1 MLYRPLFTLLLQ
13 QLPPELAHRLGSWSL
28 RTVACTSRTRGL
40 LRRLAFP
47 GDPDVLMVRALGLTF
62 PSPLG
67 AAAGLDKTA
76 DWFDALG
83 AVGFGFVEVGTIT
96 PSAQKS
102 NPPPII
108 RRLPT
113 DRALV
118 NRMGFPNRGVGAAVR
133 RLQRR
138 SGETIVGTN
147 IGKARPTPLEEAAG
161 DYRAV
166 ARLVAPYAD
175 YVVLNVS
182 SPNTAGLRDLEAV
195 ERLEPLVVAAREELG
210 DTPLLVKISPDL
222 DDEQIDAI
230 AELALRLGLAGIVAV
245 NTTIDRSVLSSEG
258 IRQAAGFEGGG
269 VSGPP
274 LGVRALAVLRRL
286 HERVGERLVLV
297 SVGGIETPEDAWQR
311 ILAGA
316 TLVQA
321 YTGFIYGGP
330 GWPRRINR
338 ELASR
343 VRTAGAGSIQEL
355 VGTAR
360 Q

>member
-1 MLYRPLFTLLLQ
+1 VLYRALFTLLQ
-13 QLPPELAHRLGSWSL
+13 RVPPELAHLLASWSL
-28 RTVACTSRTRGL
+28 RIAACTSSTRSL

-47 GDPDVLMVRALGLTF
+47 ADTEALMVSAFGLSF

-67 AAAGLDKTA
+67 AAAGLDKNG

-96 PSAQKS
+96 PSRQES

-108 RRLPT
+108 RRLT
-113 DRALV
+113 ADRALL
-118 NRMGFPNRGVGAAVR
+118 NRMGFPNQGAPATSR

-138 SGETIVGTN
+138 SGETIVGIN
-147 IGKARPTPLEEAAG
+147 IGKARATPLEQAAG
-161 DYRAV
+161 DYREV
-166 ARLVAPYAD
+166 ARLVAPHGD

-182 SPNTAGLRDLEAV
+182 SPNTPGLRDLEAV
-195 ERLEPLVVAAREELG
+195 DQLERLVTAVREELG

-222 DDEQIDAI
+222 GDDQIDAV
-230 AELALRLGLAGIVAV
+230 ADLALRLRLAGIVAV
-245 NTTIDRSVLSSEG
+245 NTTVDRSVLSGGAAE
-258 IRQAAGFEGGG
+258 QAAGFDGGG

-274 LGVRALAVLRRL
+274 LRGRAVAVLRRL
-286 HERVGERLVLV
+286 HERIGDRLVLI
-297 SVGGIETPEDAWQR
+297 SVGGIETPVDAWER

-321 YTGFIYGGP
+321 YTGFVYGGP

-338 ELASR
+338 ELAAR
-343 VRTAGAGSIQEL
+343 VRQAGVGSIQDL
-355 VGTAR
+355 IGTG
-360 Q
+360 

>member
-1 MLYRPLFTLLLQ
+1 VLYRALYTLLLQ
-13 QLPPELAHRLGSWSL
+13 QVPPELAHRLGSWSL
-28 RTVACTSRTRGL
+28 RIVACTSRTRAL

-47 GDPDVLMVRALGLTF
+47 GDPEVLTVRALGLTF

-83 AVGFGFVEVGTIT
+83 AIGFGFVEVGTIT

-108 RRLPT
+108 RRLPA

-118 NRMGFPNRGVGAAVR
+118 NRMGFPNSGVAAAVR

-138 SGETIVGTN
+138 SRETIVGTN
-147 IGKARPTPLEEAAG
+147 ISKARATALEQATA

-210 DTPLLVKISPDL
+210 DKPLLVKISPDL

-245 NTTIDRSVLSSEG
+245 NTTVDRSVLSSEG
-258 IRQAAGFEGGG
+258 TRQAAGFEGGG

-274 LGVRALAVLRRL
+274 LRTRALAVLRRL
-286 HERVGERLVLV
+286 HERVGDRLVLV
-297 SVGGIETPEDAWQR
+297 SVGGIETPEDAWER

-343 VRTAGAGSIQEL
+343 VRTSGAGSIQEL
-355 VGTAR
+355 VGR
-360 Q
+360 DQR